1 MIWFAV
7 RFTSNCYYSRVSEH
21 FGRIHAEARECSY
34 FRLKTACAVLNGTDA
49 IQNTTYCDE
58 FFVERPLHETNLVV
72 LLDNPDLG
80 RCLNPKPSER
90 NYMICRGNQDMTKKF
105 SKTIIALAFSWPLAS
120 HAGGIYLYEL
130 GTSDL
135 GFAAAGTAARA
146 EDASTVYANPA
157 GMTRLPGNQLT
168 VGAQALYGNAE
179 YRLNPSSR
187 LSGSNPGNVIGWAPG
202 GSLFY
207 SHSIDDR
214 LKLGVAVYSNYG
226 LGEKFGSSWA
236 GRNVVDQTALVAA
249 TIQPTIAYRVNDKW
263 SLGAGLQA
271 NYGYVMLQRVQA
283 VGVVA
288 AGTKRKQTDSDWA
301 YSGRLGVLYEPSK
314 STRVG
319 LVYNSQ
325 ADLNFNVNTAVTLP
339 DPVSGMPR
347 THSLPFGADTY
358 MPQQVMGSVYQR
370 LSDRWAMMGNIGW
383 QNWSK
388 FGDNT
393 VELGGR
399 TAPEKIGY
407 QDTWHIAYGMQY
419 TLSEQT
425 KINTGFAYDTSM
437 YKNQHNTSFVI
448 PNADT
453 WRFGAGVQHALS
465 AKSDIGFAAEY
476 VTSGSSSDPSTVIGG
491 KYDNPYIIFMS
502 ANYTYRF

>member
-7 RFTSNCYYSRVSEH
+7 RFTSNCHYSRVSEH